1 MYTDHAR
8 IRMQQRGIPPLIVEW
23 LLEFGAVRYDHH
35 GGQIRFFD
43 KESRRRIA
51 REKGEMV
58 VRRLHELL
66 DSYAVVAEDGTLIT
80 VGHNYRRPR
89 H

>member
-23 LLEFGAVRYDHH
+23 LLEFGAVSYDHR
-35 GGQIRFFD
+35 GARICYFN

-51 REKGEMV
+51 RAKGEV
-58 VRRLHELL
+58 VIRRLHELL
-66 DSYAVVAEDGTLIT
+66 DSYAVVAEDGTVVT